1 VYEIRHYQTL
11 NGRIA
16 YLEWHRKLRDV
27 RAKLAIDARIRRMEL
42 GNFGDHKPCREGVW
56 ELRVDVGVGYRVY
69 YAISRSTVI
78 VLLCGGD
85 KDSQTADINRACGY
99 WRRYQGEEDAKRKS

>member
-1 VYEIRHYQTL
+1 
-11 NGRIA
+11 
-16 YLEWHRKLRDV
+16 
-27 RAKLAIDARIRRMEL
+27 
-42 GNFGDHKPCREGVW
+42 
-56 ELRVDVGVGYRVY
+56 VGYRVY